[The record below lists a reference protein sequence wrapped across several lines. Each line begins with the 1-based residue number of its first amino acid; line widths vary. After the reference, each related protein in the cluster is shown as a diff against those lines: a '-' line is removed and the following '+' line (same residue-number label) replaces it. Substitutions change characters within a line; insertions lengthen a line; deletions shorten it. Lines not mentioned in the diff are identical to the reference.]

1 MVWQNLSLYILLYYS
16 LSFSYRF
23 LFNESGRVREGRD
36 NIVRF
41 NDNVAQEK
49 FEQVSVH
56 CQRFADLIPVT
67 FVLGFYVS
75 IVITRWW
82 GQYKIIPWPDSCC
95 LFISTC
101 ILGHDD
107 RSVVCL
113 SVRNINYKIFQ
124 PEGD

>member
-67 FVLGFYVS
+67 FVLGFYVRCVGEGGVVRSPQCECCS

-107 RSVVCL
+107 R
-113 SVRNINYKIFQ
+113 
-124 PEGD
+124 

>member
-1 MVWQNLSLYILLYYS
+1 MTELQIFSFYS
-16 LSFSYRF
+16 HI
-23 LFNESGRVREGRD
+23 
-36 NIVRF
+36 NIHFR
-41 NDNVAQEK
+41 QEK

-67 FVLGFYVS
+67 FVLGFYVRCVGEGGVVRSAQCECWS

>member
-1 MVWQNLSLYILLYYS
+1 MQ
-16 LSFSYRF
+16 
-23 LFNESGRVREGRD
+23 D
-36 NIVRF
+36 
-41 NDNVAQEK
+41 K
-49 FEQVSVH
+49 FEQISVH

-67 FVLGFYVS
+67 FVLGFYVRFVLPEGERELLPVTVVCS

-107 RSVVCL
+107 RFTMSPHYNNL
-113 SVRNINYKIFQ
+113 K
-124 PEGD
+124 